1 MKASFATPTVR
12 AAVRPTPANTLH
24 AARIAVAGMGFV
36 TPLGHTPAE
45 FDEALFNGRSAIRAQ
60 KLKIG
65 TFDEMTLAIAAC
77 DFDDTNA
84 RSTSRLPLD
93 RGTAMAIAAAK
104 EAWAQSGIGQADGA
118 DEAGNGFALD
128 GERLGVYWGSG
139 MAGSATF
146 DNTTRG
152 LYAENKRVRPTTVLT
167 TMPNAAAA
175 EIALLFGARGAALT
189 YACACASSAVAIGE
203 AMRAIRGGWIDVA
216 IVGGH
221 ESMLTPATLASWHS
235 MRVTAPPPEGAPET
249 ACRPFSADRT
259 GFALGE
265 GAAALVIESEAHA
278 RARGASPSMTLSG
291 YATNCDSVH
300 MTNPD
305 PGGQAR
311 AMRAAL
317 KDAGLRPEDIGYIN
331 AHGTATGA
339 GDAAEAAS
347 INAVFGSAVP
357 VSSTKAI
364 HGHLLGGGGVLEAIV
379 AMRALACESLPPN
392 ANLEKPDPAFAID
405 LVRGSARAAPGIRHA
420 MSNSFAFGGTN
431 AVLIASHAD

>member
-36 TPLGHTPAE
+36 TPLGHTLAD
-45 FDEALFNGRSAIRAQ
+45 FDEALFSGRSAIRAQ

-65 TFDEMTLAIAAC
+65 TLDEITLAIAAC

-84 RSTSRLPLD
+84 RSSSRLPLD

-104 EAWAQSGIGQADGA
+104 DAWAQSGIGEANGA
-118 DEAGNGFALD
+118 DTGFTLD

-146 DNTTRG
+146 DNTARS
-152 LYAENKRVRPTTVLT
+152 LYSESKRVRPTTVLT

-175 EIALLFGARGAALT
+175 EIALLFGARGASLT

-249 ACRPFSADRT
+249 ACRPFSADRN

-278 RARGASPSMTLSG
+278 RARRASPSLTLSG

-305 PGGQAR
+305 PGGQAS

-347 INAVFGSAVP
+347 IHAVFGGAVP

-364 HGHLLGGGGVLEAIV
+364 HGHLLGGGGVLETIV
-379 AMRALACESLPPN
+379 ALRALAQQSLPPN
-392 ANLEKPDPAFAID
+392 ANLDASDPAFAID
-405 LVRGSARAAPGIRHA
+405 LVRGAARAAPGIRHA

>member
-36 TPLGHTPAE
+36 TPLGHTLAA
-45 FDEALFNGRSAIRAQ
+45 FDEALFNGRSAVRAQ

-65 TFDEMTLAIAAC
+65 AFDEMTLAIAAC
-77 DFDDTNA
+77 DFDDTSA

-104 EAWAQSGIGQADGA
+104 DAWAQSGIGEADGA
-118 DEAGNGFALD
+118 DEADSDFTLD

-146 DNTTRG
+146 DNTARG
-152 LYAENKRVRPTTVLT
+152 LYSESKRVRPTTVLT

-175 EIALLFGARGAALT
+175 EIALLFGARGASLT

-235 MRVTAPPPEGAPET
+235 MRVTASPPEGAPET

-278 RARGASPSMTLSG
+278 RARGASHSMTLSG

-305 PGGQAR
+305 PGGQGR

-317 KDAGLRPEDIGYIN
+317 KDAGLRPEDIGYVN

-347 INAVFGSAVP
+347 IHAVFGNEVP

-379 AMRALACESLPPN
+379 AMRALERQSLPPN
-392 ANLEKPDPAFAID
+392 ANLETPDPAFAID
-405 LVRGSARAAPGIRHA
+405 LVRGSARAAPGLRHA

-431 AVLIASHAD
+431 AVLIVSHAD

>member
-36 TPLGHTPAE
+36 TPLGHTLAD

-65 TFDEMTLAIAAC
+65 TLDEMTLAIAAC
-77 DFDDTNA
+77 DFDDSNA

-104 EAWAQSGIGQADGA
+104 DAWTQSGIGAATEDADT
-118 DEAGNGFALD
+118 DTGFTLD

-146 DNTTRG
+146 DNTARS
-152 LYAENKRVRPTTVLT
+152 LYSESRRVRPTTVLT

-347 INAVFGSAVP
+347 IHAVFGGAVP

-379 AMRALACESLPPN
+379 ALRALAEESLPPN
-392 ANLEKPDPAFAID
+392 ANLETPDPAFAID
-405 LVRGSARAAPGIRHA
+405 LVCGSSRAAPGIRHA

>member
-36 TPLGHTPAE
+36 TPLGRTLAE
-45 FDEALFNGRSAIRAQ
+45 FDEALFEGRSAVRAQ
-60 KLKIG
+60 SLKIG
-65 TFDEMTLAIAAC
+65 TLEPMALAIAAC
-77 DFDDTNA
+77 DFDDTGA

-93 RGTAMAIAAAK
+93 RGTAMAIAAARD
-104 EAWAQSGIGQADGA
+104 AWTQSGMGDAP
-118 DEAGNGFALD
+118 ALD
-128 GERLGVYWGSG
+128 NERLGVYWGSG

-146 DNTTRG
+146 DNTTRS
-152 LYAENKRVRPTTVLT
+152 LYSESRRVRPTTVLT

-175 EIALLFGARGAALT
+175 EIALLYGARGASLT

-235 MRVTAPPPEGAPET
+235 MRVTAPPPEGAPQT
-249 ACRPFSADRT
+249 ACRPFSADRA

-278 RARGASPSMTLSG
+278 RARGAVPSMTLSG

-305 PGGQAR
+305 PGGQGR

-317 KDAGLRPEDIGYIN
+317 KDAGLRPEEIGYVN

-347 INAVFGSAVP
+347 IHAVFGDTVP

-364 HGHLLGGGGVLEAIV
+364 HGHLIGGGGVLETIV
-379 AMRALACESLPPN
+379 AMRALAHGALPPN
-392 ANLEKPDPAFAID
+392 ANLETPDPAFSID
-405 LVRGSARAAPGIRHA
+405 LVRGAARAAPDIRHA

-431 AVLIASHAD
+431 AVLIASLAD

>member
-12 AAVRPTPANTLH
+12 AAVRRSPANTLH

-36 TPLGHTPAE
+36 SPLGHTLAA
-45 FDEALFNGRSAIRAQ
+45 FDEALFAGRSAVRAHTLQ
-60 KLKIG
+60 IG
-65 TFDEMTLAIAAC
+65 ALEPVTLSVAAC
-77 DFDDTNA
+77 DFDHADA
-84 RSTSRLPLD
+84 RSGSRLPLD
-93 RGTAMAIAAAK
+93 RGTAMAIAAARD
-104 EAWAQSGIGQADGA
+104 AWAQSGLAEPGV
-118 DEAGNGFALD
+118 ELD
-128 GERLGVYWGSG
+128 DERLGVYWGSG

-146 DNTTRG
+146 DNTTQG
-152 LYAENKRVRPTTVLT
+152 LYAEGRRVRPTTVLT

-175 EIALLFGARGAALT
+175 EIALIFGARGAALT

-221 ESMLTPATLASWHS
+221 ESMLTPATLTSWHS
-235 MRVTAPPPEGAPET
+235 MRVTAAPPADAPET
-249 ACRPFSADRT
+249 ACRPFSAGRN

-278 RARGASPSMTLSG
+278 RARGAAPATSTLSG

-305 PGGQAR
+305 PGGQGR

-317 KDAGLRPEDIGYIN
+317 RDAGLHPADIGYIN

-347 INAVFGSAVP
+347 IHAVFGDTVP

-364 HGHLLGGGGVLEAIV
+364 HGHLLGGGGVLEVIV
-379 AMRALACESLPPN
+379 ALRALAHRALP
-392 ANLEKPDPAFAID
+392 ATAHLETPDPAFAID
-405 LVRGSARAAPGIRHA
+405 LVRGAARPAPALRHA

-431 AVLIASHAD
+431 AVLIASRAD